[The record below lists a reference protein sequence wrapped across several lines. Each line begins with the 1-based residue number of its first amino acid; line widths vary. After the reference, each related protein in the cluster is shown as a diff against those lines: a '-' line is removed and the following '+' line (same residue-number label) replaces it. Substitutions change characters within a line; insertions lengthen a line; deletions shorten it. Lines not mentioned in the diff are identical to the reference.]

1 MKKFM
6 ICAITLFW
14 LLSTSVFG
22 DTPPGNVQATF
33 KKMYPKANGIAW
45 SQDDGYYCANFVMN
59 GFTKNVWFNV
69 RGQWVMTQT
78 DLVSLDRLSPAV
90 YNAFVSGPYA
100 SWVVDNVTMVEFPK
114 WQAIIVIKVGQDNV
128 DIKYQLFY
136 TPQGVLLK
144 TRNVSDMYDILG
156 PSTFLVNYWWLP
168 LPILQNTALIAV
180 NQPFINSCFV
190 IQNQRGTKTGQ
201 NHGKIKSRTLRSKY
215 PLWNTSVSFAKVQ
228 ICPLKNEGKSLF
240 LSFTTHFPTI
250 VLQMW
255 LLQAILTSN
264 SMTCEYRVLNF
275 VLHSVGHFQKREL
288 AIEPKICHPYCPI
301 LGFGNV

>member
-1 MKKFM
+1 MRHH
-6 ICAITLFW
+6 
-14 LLSTSVFG
+14 
-22 DTPPGNVQATF
+22 
-33 KKMYPKANGIAW
+33 PKANGIAW

-156 PSTFLVNYWWLP
+156 PSTFLVN
-168 LPILQNTALIAV
+168 
-180 NQPFINSCFV
+180 
-190 IQNQRGTKTGQ
+190 
-201 NHGKIKSRTLRSKY
+201 
-215 PLWNTSVSFAKVQ
+215 
-228 ICPLKNEGKSLF
+228 
-240 LSFTTHFPTI
+240 
-250 VLQMW
+250 
-255 LLQAILTSN
+255 
-264 SMTCEYRVLNF
+264 
-275 VLHSVGHFQKREL
+275 
-288 AIEPKICHPYCPI
+288 
-301 LGFGNV
+301 